1 MKNQSLN
8 NSPFRC
14 RGIKFSNWL
23 LAFCILNSAFCIAQ
37 TPTPAPK
44 QTTSVL
50 ISGLVIHIGNG
61 KVIENGLL
69 GFKDGKITL
78 VADATVIK
86 MSAGAYDTTYT
97 MNGSHA
103 YPGFIAPNTT
113 LGITEVDAVRATN
126 DYSEVG
132 TYNPHIR
139 ALIAYNAEGKVI
151 TTVRTNGVL
160 FAQIT
165 PRRGTITGSSSIM
178 ALEGWNW
185 EDAVLKKDDGI
196 HVNFPKITFR
206 AQSNI
211 EGPDVPT
218 TGNTKYDEQ
227 INELKKFFSDAKAYC
242 QSVPEEKNLRYEAMR
257 GVFSGTQNL
266 YLHTDFVKD
275 IIASVNF
282 VKQFEIKKPVIVGGN
297 DSWKITKLLK
307 QNNIPV
313 MITRMHSL
321 PEADF
326 DDVDLPYKLAYLLQK
341 DSVQFCLQNAGDQE
355 GQNARNIPFLAGT
368 ARAYGLTN
376 EQAVASVSYSVAKI
390 LGVEKQIGSLEDGKD
405 ASFFISTGDALDM
418 MTNNI
423 ILAFINGKKLML
435 TNTQQEQYIRYS
447 KKYGT
452 KP

>member
-1 MKNQSLN
+1 MNFNKNILALGSL
-8 NSPFRC
+8 FL
-14 RGIKFSNWL
+14 F
-23 LAFCILNSAFCIAQ
+23 LAASAQ

-44 QTTSVL
+44 QSRSIL
-50 ISGLVIHIGNG
+50 ITGVVVHVGNG
-61 KVIENGLL
+61 KVIENGVI

-78 VADATVIK
+78 VADATTIK
-86 MSAGAYDTTYT
+86 MSESAYDTSFALP
-97 MNGSHA
+97 GAHA

-113 LGITEVDAVRATN
+113 LGITEVDAVRSTN

-132 TYNPHIR
+132 GYNPHVR
-139 ALIAYNAEGKVI
+139 SLIAYNAEGKVI
-151 TTVRTNGVL
+151 TTVRTNGIL
-160 FAQIT
+160 YAQVT
-165 PRRGTITGSSSIM
+165 PRRGTICGTSSIM
-178 ALEGWNW
+178 GLDGWNW
-185 EDAVLKKDDGI
+185 EDAVMKKDDGV
-196 HVNFPKITFR
+196 HLNFPKITFR
-206 AQSNI
+206 AQFNI

-227 INELKKFFSDAKAYC
+227 MNELKKFFSDAKAYC
-242 QSVPEEKNLRYEAMR
+242 LQATVEEKNLRYEAMR
-257 GVFSGTQNL
+257 GVFAGTQNL
-266 YLHTDFVKD
+266 YIHADFVKD

-282 VKQFEIKKPVIVGGN
+282 TKQFEIKKPVLVGGN
-297 DSWKITKLLK
+297 DCWKITKLLK

-368 ARAYGLTN
+368 ARAYGLNN

-390 LGVEKQIGSLEDGKD
+390 MGVDKEIGSIEEGKN

-418 MTNNI
+418 KTNNV
-423 ILAFINGKKLML
+423 ILAFLNGKKLML
-435 TNTQQEQYIRYS
+435 TNTQQEQYKRYS
-447 KKYGT
+447 NKYGI

>member
-1 MKNQSLN
+1 MKRINKL
-8 NSPFRC
+8 
-14 RGIKFSNWL
+14 SNYQITRAIWL
-23 LAFCILNSAFCIAQ
+23 LAFLILNAELIIAQ

-44 QTTSVL
+44 QSKSIL
-50 ISGLVIHIGNG
+50 ISNVFIHIGNG
-61 KVIENGLL
+61 KTIEDGVI

-78 VADATVIK
+78 VGDARLIK
-86 MSAGAYDTTYT
+86 LESGAFDTTYSLA
-97 MNGSHA
+97 GAHA

-126 DYSEVG
+126 DYNEVG
-132 TYNPHIR
+132 AYNPHVR
-139 ALIAYNAEGKVI
+139 SLIAYNAEGKVI

-160 FAQIT
+160 FAQVT
-165 PRRGTITGSSSIM
+165 PRRGTICGSSSIM
-178 ALEGWNW
+178 GLDGWNW
-185 EDAVLKKDDGI
+185 EDAAMKKDDGI
-196 HVNFPKITFR
+196 HVNFPKVTFR
-206 AQSNI
+206 AQFNI

-227 INELKKFFSDAKAYC
+227 MNELKKFFSDAKSYC
-242 QSVPEEKNLRYEAMR
+242 SQTVIEEKNLRYEAMR
-257 GVFSGTQNL
+257 GVFAGTQAL
-266 YLHTDFVKD
+266 YIHTDFVKD
-275 IIASVNF
+275 IIASLNF

-321 PEADF
+321 PDADF

-341 DSVQFCLQNAGDQE
+341 DSVQYCLQNAGDQE

-368 ARAYGLTN
+368 ARAYGLSN
-376 EQAVASVSYSVAKI
+376 EEAVAAISYNVARI
-390 LGVEKQIGSLEDGKD
+390 MGVENEIGSIEVGKN

-418 MTNNI
+418 KTNNI
-423 ILAFINGKKLML
+423 ILAFLNGRKLML
-435 TNTQQEQYIRYS
+435 TNTQQEQYKRYS
-447 KKYGT
+447 NKYGI

>member
-1 MKNQSLN
+1 MMMKRNFKIKKIEL
-8 NSPFRC
+8 
-14 RGIKFSNWL
+14 RGWLFSFL
-23 LAFCILNSAFCIAQ
+23 ILNSAFLISQ

-44 QTTSVL
+44 QTKSIL
-50 ISGLVIHIGNG
+50 ISGLIIHVGNG
-61 KVIENGLL
+61 KVIENGII

-78 VADATVIK
+78 VADATTIK
-86 MSAGAYDTTYT
+86 MSAGAYDTSYAL
-97 MNGSHA
+97 NGAHA

-126 DYSEVG
+126 DFSETG
-132 TYNPHIR
+132 GYNPHIR
-139 ALIAYNAEGKVI
+139 SLIAYNAEGKVI

-160 FAQIT
+160 FAQVT
-165 PRRGTITGSSSIM
+165 PRRGTISGTSSVM
-178 ALEGWNW
+178 VLEGWNW
-185 EDAVLKKDDGI
+185 EDAVLKKDDGV

-227 INELKKFFSDAKAYC
+227 VNELKKFFADAKAYC
-242 QSVPEEKNLRYEAMR
+242 LTAPEEKNLHYEAMR
-257 GVFSGTQNL
+257 GVFTGTQNL
-266 YLHTDFVKD
+266 YIHADFVKD

-282 VKQFEIKKPVIVGGN
+282 VKQFEIKKPVLVGGN

-313 MITRMHSL
+313 MITRLHSL
-321 PEADF
+321 PETDF

-341 DSVQFCLQNAGDQE
+341 DSVIFCLQNAGDQE
-355 GQNARNIPFLAGT
+355 GQHARNIPFLAGT

-376 EQAVASVSYSVAKI
+376 EQAVASVSYYTAKI
-390 LGVEKQIGSLEDGKD
+390 LGIDAQTGSLEVGKD

-418 MTNNI
+418 MTNNV

-435 TNTQQEQYIRYS
+435 TNTQQEQYQRFC
-447 KKYGT
+447 KKYGI